1 MAPTKSTGITNMVT
15 RMRSAAHSTVKAVA
29 ENSSQ
34 ANKNKR
40 KAETVLSSTNKKR
53 SALGDLTN
61 AHAKLQEAKKAVKG
75 KSLSNVGPV
84 TGKPTLARPSTK
96 SLSLNLNEEPKVP
109 EQQQQ
114 QVDSEATIY
123 FSPENKP
130 TKSKKS
136 LPPNVE
142 DFDSECGTDPFQ
154 TPQYAQDIF
163 LYFKQRELKF
173 IPERYM
179 DKQTE
184 LTCDMR
190 AVLVDWLV
198 EVQESFELNH
208 ETLYSAVRLV
218 DLYLSRTTVNKENL
232 QLVGTTAMLISSK
245 FEERCPPCVD
255 DFLYICDDA
264 YTRRDLI
271 KMEMNIL
278 KTIDFDI
285 GLPLSYSF
293 LRRYARVSK
302 ASMETLTLA
311 RFILETS
318 LMEYD
323 LVDVKDSLM
332 AASALLLAMKMQNL
346 SDWTPTLEYYSSFTK
361 ADLCDTTC
369 RLHAMLIKLQSKNLK
384 TIRNKYSHKVFYEVA
399 KIALPSKLEF

>member
-1 MAPTKSTGITNMVT
+1 MAPTKPSGISQMVT
-15 RMRSAAHSTVKAVA
+15 RMRAAANPKAVA
-29 ENSSQ
+29 ENTTL
-34 ANKNKR
+34 NKKR
-40 KAETVLSSTNKKR
+40 KADTVLTSDNKKR

-61 AHAKLQEAKKAVKG
+61 AAAKLQDAKKAVKS
-75 KSLSNVGPV
+75 KALTNTTNLIRPQLS
-84 TGKPTLARPSTK
+84 RPSTK
-96 SLSLNLNEEPKVP
+96 AVSVAKEEIKVP
-109 EQQQQ
+109 ES
-114 QVDSEATIY
+114 QVDTEATLY
-123 FSPENKP
+123 YSPENQKP
-130 TKSKKS
+130 KRA

-154 TPQYAQDIF
+154 APQYAQDIF

-173 IPERYM
+173 IPRRYM
-179 DKQTE
+179 EQQNEITQ
-184 LTCDMR
+184 DMR

-218 DLYLSRTTVNKENL
+218 DLYLSRATVNKENL

-271 KMEMNIL
+271 KMEMSIL
-278 KTIDFDI
+278 KAVDFDI

-323 LVDVKDSLM
+323 LVDVKDSLL
-332 AASALLLAMKMQNL
+332 AASALMLAFIMQK
-346 SDWTPTLEYYSSFTK
+346 SGDWTPTLEYYSSFSKT
-361 ADLCDTTC
+361 DLRETTQ
-369 RLHAMLIKLQSKNLK
+369 RLHTMLVRLQSKNLK

-399 KIALPSKLEF
+399 KTPLPARLEF